1 MTEMAIALRRQ
12 RAVRVSHFAAALVCL
27 VGLLAPALWNG
38 YPLLQYDTGG
48 YLARWYEGY
57 LVPSRSTLFGLF
69 LHLGEGFHF
78 WPELVLQSGCT
89 IWVIWLALR
98 AFGLGAGPWR
108 LAVIVTGLSLLT
120 AVSVLSSMLL
130 TDIFAGLAVL
140 SLHLLLFHCS
150 GLSRSERLGLLSLIA
165 FSAATHSATVAVLL
179 AVLIAYVPASM
190 LAGLRLSR
198 LLPPAGAIATGA
210 TMLLA
215 ANFALSGQLVW
226 TPGGFGIAFGR
237 MLEDGLVKRY
247 LDDHCPDARLKLCPY
262 RSELPRSA
270 DEFLWSYG
278 IFNELGRFDGLGEE
292 MRFIVLHSVQEYP
305 LQHIKTALVATAT
318 QLGLVATGHGIND
331 RIWHTYGIIEHF
343 IPGEVP
349 TMQKARQQHSELHF
363 DFINRVHVPIAI
375 GSMIFV
381 LILLVNAMA
390 CGRFDAPARLA
401 GTVTVA
407 LLANAFVCGA
417 FSGPH
422 DRYGARI
429 VWIATFTAA
438 LTILRALRTP
448 ARLSNQ
454 QLSYANPRKF

>member
-1 MTEMAIALRRQ
+1 
-12 RAVRVSHFAAALVCL
+12 
-27 VGLLAPALWNG
+27 
-38 YPLLQYDTGG
+38 
-48 YLARWYEGY
+48 
-57 LVPSRSTLFGLF
+57 
-69 LHLGEGFHF
+69 
-78 WPELVLQSGCT
+78 
-89 IWVIWLALR
+89 
-98 AFGLGAGPWR
+98 
-108 LAVIVTGLSLLT
+108 
-120 AVSVLSSMLL
+120 
-130 TDIFAGLAVL
+130 
-140 SLHLLLFHCS
+140 
-150 GLSRSERLGLLSLIA
+150 
-165 FSAATHSATVAVLL
+165 
-179 AVLIAYVPASM
+179 
-190 LAGLRLSR
+190 
-198 LLPPAGAIATGA
+198 
-210 TMLLA
+210 MLLA

-237 MLEDGLVKRY
+237 MLQDGLVKRY

-278 IFNELGRFDGLGEE
+278 IFNDLGRFDGLGEE

-305 LQHIKTALVATAT
+305 LQHTETALVATAT
-318 QLGLVATGHGIND
+318 QLRLVATGYGINE

-417 FSGPH
+417 LSGPH

-429 VWIATFTAA
+429 VWIATFTAP
-438 LTILRALRTP
+438 LTILRALRAP
-448 ARLSNQ
+448 ARLRNQ
-454 QLSYANPRKF
+454 QLSYANPREF

>member
-1 MTEMAIALRRQ
+1 MTEMAIALRGQ
-12 RAVRVSHFAAALVCL
+12 RAVRVSHLAAALVCL

-98 AFGLGAGPWR
+98 AFGLGTGPWR
-108 LAVIVTGLSLLT
+108 LVVVVTGLSLFT
-120 AVSVLSSMLL
+120 AVSVLCSTLL

-237 MLEDGLVKRY
+237 MLEDGL
-247 LDDHCPDARLKLCPY
+247 
-262 RSELPRSA
+262 SSA
-270 DEFLWSYG
+270 ISTT
-278 IFNELGRFDGLGEE
+278 IAP
-292 MRFIVLHSVQEYP
+292 MR
-305 LQHIKTALVATAT
+305 
-318 QLGLVATGHGIND
+318 
-331 RIWHTYGIIEHF
+331 
-343 IPGEVP
+343 
-349 TMQKARQQHSELHF
+349 
-363 DFINRVHVPIAI
+363 
-375 GSMIFV
+375 GSSCV
-381 LILLVNAMA
+381 LIAVSCREAPMSS
-390 CGRFDAPARLA
+390 CGVTAFLMSSAASTGLARRC
-401 GTVTVA
+401 A
-407 LLANAFVCGA
+407 LLSC
-417 FSGPH
+417 
-422 DRYGARI
+422 
-429 VWIATFTAA
+429 TACKSIRCN
-438 LTILRALRTP
+438 TSRP
-448 ARLSNQ
+448 RLSPPRPSLAWSRPGTGSTSESGTLMGSSSTSFREKCRQRKKRANNTVSCTST
-454 QLSYANPRKF
+454 LSIGCTCPLRSDQ